1 MKKFAMRFSGILFFS
16 FVLISTLLI
25 SYLFAAN
32 QFSYCGPSG
41 GYGGQYFSDQN
52 VCGQFSSD
60 NRRLVEVRIR
70 SGVYI
75 DAIQTVYVNI
85 ADQKFE
91 SPLHG
96 GTGGT
101 LSVFKLAPDEYIT
114 RISGKYGV
122 FIDSLQIVTN
132 KGNVKGWGGTGG
144 AGNYIYTAPP
154 GSRIHGFFGRSGK
167 FLDAVGVIIKT
178 P

>member
-1 MKKFAMRFSGILFFS
+1 MKKSVMTFLGILFLS
-16 FVLISTLLI
+16 FVVI

-41 GYGGQYFSDQN
+41 GYGGKYFSDQN

-75 DAIQTVYVNI
+75 DAIQTVYVNM
-85 ADQKFE
+85 AGQKFV
-91 SPLHG
+91 SPWHG
-96 GTGGT
+96 GAGGR
-101 LSVFKLAPDEYIT
+101 LSVFKLAPGEYIT
-114 RISGKYGV
+114 RISGKYGKY
-122 FIDSLQIVTN
+122 IDSLQIVTN
-132 KGNVKGWGGTGG
+132 KGSIKGWGGTGG
-144 AGNYIYTAPP
+144 AGNYIYAAPP

-167 FLDAVGVIIKT
+167 YLDAVGVIMKS